1 MNARYIELSEEI
13 IGQISAGKLT
23 QGQRMPA
30 IRKMTRQHSVSV
42 TTALNCYHRL
52 QEQGWLYSVPQSGFF
67 VSQPLDKLGVPVFP
81 RFKAQVSKPRA
92 AALVPPSQRG
102 PLFSA
107 QLSPA
112 LIPMAVLN
120 RALVRGNLKSGDTLY
135 QYPDPQGEVSLR
147 NALASHFSQQYFPL
161 DSDNLVITNGCMDAV
176 RTALE
181 ITTKAGDAVAV
192 SSPCFNGLLSLLE
205 NMGRLVVEIP
215 CDQDGLDL
223 LQLEQ
228 YMADQSVTACLL
240 SANFINPQGIC
251 LSVQQKK
258 KIAELAAQYSIA
270 VIEDDVFLELSYN
283 QLAPLPIKNW
293 DSEGWVIW
301 CGSVSKTLA
310 AGYRLGWCDP
320 GRYFQRYLAHR
331 DALSISVNQLAQN
344 AVSEFVM
351 SGQYIKHLRRLRLAL
366 AARAYSYHQLLRQY
380 LPAAARISA
389 AEGGLVIWVQISGLD
404 IKKLL
409 DKCKSQGIHFRIGSE
424 FSSLNLYADCFRLN
438 IGWAVCEESGSE
450 GWQKLRQQ
458 LIDLCALVKEV
469 AG

>member
-1 MNARYIELSEEI
+1 MSARYIELSDEI
-13 IGQISAGKLT
+13 IGQISTGKLT
-23 QGQRMPA
+23 QGQRIPSVKKMP
-30 IRKMTRQHSVSV
+30 RQHGVSV

-120 RALVRGNLKSGDTLY
+120 RALVRGNLKSGDALY
-135 QYPDPQGEVSLR
+135 QYPDPQGELSLR
-147 NALASHFSQQYFPL
+147 TALAGHFSQHYFPL
-161 DSDNLVITNGCMDAV
+161 DSDNLMITNGCIDAV

-181 ITTKAGDAVAV
+181 ITTKPGDAVAV
-192 SSPCFNGLLSLLE
+192 SSPCFNGLLSLLD

-228 YMADQSVTACLL
+228 HMADQSVTACLL

-251 LSVQQKK
+251 LSVRQKK
-258 KIAELAAQYSIA
+258 KIAELANQHRIPI
-270 VIEDDVFLELSYN
+270 IEDDVFLELSYS

-293 DSEGWVIW
+293 DSAGWVIW

-366 AARAYSYHQLLRQY
+366 AARAYSYHQLLREN

-404 IKKLL
+404 SKKLL

-438 IGWAVCEESGSE
+438 IGWAVCEGRGSD
-450 GWQKLRQQ
+450 GWQELRQQ
-458 LIDLCALVKEV
+458 LIDLCTQVREATV
-469 AG
+469 